1 MSSEGDLQ
9 PEGVL
14 VRLIFD
20 VVMLLF
26 AITCTSISSEFIRV
40 TICFVEKF
48 MPSMLQRFQKNQ
60 KQDNV
65 HIQLGKECKG

>member
-1 MSSEGDLQ
+1 M
-9 PEGVL
+9 
-14 VRLIFD
+14 
-20 VVMLLF
+20 M
-26 AITCTSISSEFIRV
+26 FIRV

-65 HIQLGKECKG
+65 HIQLGKNVKVKILKHFKTTNECLSFISNKIKFNYL

>member
-1 MSSEGDLQ
+1 M
-9 PEGVL
+9 
-14 VRLIFD
+14 
-20 VVMLLF
+20 
-26 AITCTSISSEFIRV
+26 FIRV